1 MKTKIHL
8 HSFKNHSYG
17 ERDCWK
23 HRPTGLLVLK
33 VSIKHYMLIF
43 PKEINK
49 ITPGMEEYYSFRNLR
64 NARTI
69 IRKYW
74 EEFGSLNQSA

>member
-1 MKTKIHL
+1 
-8 HSFKNHSYG
+8 
-17 ERDCWK
+17 
-23 HRPTGLLVLK
+23 V
-33 VSIKHYMLIF
+33 
-43 PKEINK
+43 NK
-49 ITPGMEEYYSFRNLR
+49 ITPDIEGYYNVSNLR

>member
-8 HSFKNHSYG
+8 HLLENHQYG
-17 ERDCWK
+17 DYACRK
-23 HRPTGLLVLK
+23 HRPTGLLVLQ
-33 VSIKHYMLIF
+33 VSNWHYVLIF
-43 PKEINK
+43 PKEVNK
-49 ITPGMEEYYSFRNLR
+49 IAPDIEGYYSVRNLR